1 MQAQPKLEKR
11 FDAGNCVQMKIV
23 PSYRV
28 VTDRFFREQWEGK
41 RQLRARIDEIWEQ
54 DWKADSPYRG
64 DPRAKFV
71 ADYKAALEAAACFG
85 FATSGDISRT
95 RLGATHKFNLCS
107 NLLLPVSIAQR
118 IDIAAAPYVE
128 EMVMLTRAGVQIG
141 GKKVAAHQAPLC
153 FLLSRHFLE
162 RLFDR
167 GAIGAD
173 MGAHLKA
180 NTMAIARKLAFALS
194 VGLAK
199 TEFGED
205 GGQSAFVPYRDGLII
220 FVSKILAGR
229 TFDENLGWKFDFA
242 RKKYVPLYV
251 KKDLVKELARS
262 AEARAE
268 QKMFVQSWY
277 AATFV
282 AGSMLSRAQRK
293 FVTDFEAVYGAI
305 DDANI
310 DNSFDL
316 WFNPDFVFRQDK
328 RIGFEITPELAN
340 AFDQVEQSLGNDA
353 LKVHGKHPIMYLAPD
368 GAKTDQFNGAQK

>member
-1 MQAQPKLEKR
+1 MQI
-11 FDAGNCVQMKIV
+11 D
-23 PSYRV
+23 PSYRA
-28 VTDRFFREQWEGK
+28 VTNRFFREQWQRK
-41 RQLRARIDEIWEQ
+41 AALRARIDEIWEQ
-54 DWKADSPYRG
+54 DWKEGSPSRG
-64 DPRAKFV
+64 DSRAKFV
-71 ADYKAALEAAACFG
+71 ADYEAALEAADSFG
-85 FATSGDISRT
+85 FTASGDLSRT
-95 RLGATHKFNLCS
+95 RVSAAHTFKVS
-107 NLLLPVSIAQR
+107 ANLLLPVSIAQR
-118 IDIAAAPYVE
+118 NDTEAAPYVE
-128 EMVMLTRAGVQIG
+128 EMVMLTQAGAQIG

-162 RLFDR
+162 RLSDR

-180 NTMAIARKLAFALS
+180 DTMAITRKLAFALS

-205 GGQSAFVPYRDGLII
+205 GGQAAFIPYRDGLII

-242 RKKYVPLYV
+242 RKRYVPLYV
-251 KKDLVKELARS
+251 KKDLVKEMAKT
-262 AEARAE
+262 AEARTE

-282 AGSMLSRAQRK
+282 SGSMLSRAQRK
-293 FVTDFEAVYGAI
+293 FVADFEAVYGAI

-310 DNSFDL
+310 DDSFDL
-316 WFNPDFVFRQDK
+316 WFNPDFEFRRDK
-328 RIGFEITPELAN
+328 RIGFEITSELAN

-368 GAKTDQFNGAQK
+368 GQKTDQFNGAQK